1 MKFNAKAIIQLI
13 LSLGLGIGLVYWFVS
28 QLSPEQRTET
38 LNAFRRA
45 DYKWLLLIP
54 LIGLWS
60 NYHRTQRWRQLLK
73 ASGYTP
79 GFFNTFFSVMIMY
92 FANLAIPRL
101 GEVLRCTILS
111 KNEHVPVEKSIG
123 TMVVERLFDVIFLF
137 GIGGVLFIAEGK
149 RMYDFFIQN
158 IFGKKEDSGEAN
170 VIGILVP
177 AALVVLIF
185 TGSIYIVRKHGIA
198 RLTTLIKEKFT
209 GLYYS
214 LLSVKDVDKP
224 WLFIWHT
231 MAMWFCYLMMSF
243 VAFQALPET
252 SGLSIWAGLA
262 CLFFGAF
269 AVAATPGGIG
279 VYPLL
284 IRSTL
289 ALYGI
294 NEIIGGAYG
303 TLTWALQ
310 TAGALGGGLF
320 ALVAINIFNKNRVAT
335 PHASR

>member
-1 MKFNAKAIIQLI
+1 MKFNLKGIIKLL

-38 LNAFRRA
+38 ILAFKRA
-45 DYKWLLLIP
+45 DYKWLIIIP
-54 LIGLWS
+54 IIGLWS

-73 ASGYTP
+73 ASGYHP

-111 KNEHVPVEKSIG
+111 KNENVPVEKSIG
-123 TMVVERLFDVIFLF
+123 TMVVERIFDVIFLF
-137 GIGGVLFIAEGK
+137 GIGGVLFIAEGS
-149 RMYDFFIQN
+149 RLYDFFVHN
-158 IFGKKEDSGEAN
+158 VFGKKEPSAEKSMA
-170 VIGILVP
+170 GILVP
-177 AALVVLIF
+177 ITLVVLVIV
-185 TGSIYIVRKHGIA
+185 GSIYVIRKHGIA
-198 RLTTLIKEKFT
+198 KLITLIKEKFT
-209 GLYYS
+209 GLYRS
-214 LLSVKDVDKP
+214 LLSVKDVEKP
-224 WLFIWHT
+224 GLFLWHT
-231 MAMWFCYLMMSF
+231 VAMWFCYLMMSF
-243 VAFQALPET
+243 LAFQSLPET
-252 SGLSIWAGLA
+252 SGLSIWTGVA

-294 NEIIGGAYG
+294 NEVIGGAYG

-310 TAGALGGGLF
+310 TAGALGGGLI
-320 ALVAINIFNKNRVAT
+320 ALVAINIFNKNRSQ
-335 PHASR
+335 PIHAS

>member
-1 MKFNAKAIIQLI
+1 LKFNLKGIIKLL
-13 LSLGLGIGLVYWFVS
+13 LSLGLGIGLIYWFVS

-38 LNAFRRA
+38 LSAFKRA
-45 DYKWLLLIP
+45 DYKWLLIIP

-73 ASGYTP
+73 ASGYHP

-123 TMVVERLFDVIFLF
+123 TMVVERIFDVLFLF
-137 GIGGVLFIAEGK
+137 GIGGVLFIAEGR
-149 RMYDFFIQN
+149 RMYDFFVQN
-158 IFGKKEDSGEAN
+158 VFGKKEPSAEKSLVGVFVPIAL
-170 VIGILVP
+170 ILI
-177 AALVVLIF
+177 VVL
-185 TGSIYIVRKHGIA
+185 GSIYVVKKHGIA
-198 RLTTLIKEKFT
+198 KLIAIIKEKFT
-209 GLYYS
+209 GLYKS
-214 LLSVKDVDKP
+214 LLSAKDVEKP
-224 WLFIWHT
+224 WLFLWHT
-231 MAMWFCYLMMSF
+231 VAMWSCYLMMSF
-243 VAFQALPET
+243 LAFQSLPET
-252 SGLSIWAGLA
+252 SGLSIWAGVA

-269 AVAATPGGIG
+269 AIAATPGGIG

-294 NEIIGGAYG
+294 NEVIGGAYG

-310 TAGALGGGLF
+310 TAGALGGGLIG
-320 ALVAINIFNKNRVAT
+320 LIAINIINKNRLQPT
-335 PHASR
+335 NAS